1 MAWSDVLK
9 AIIPIVV
16 ACLAWLLGQ
25 VNSFSERLT
34 KIEGSMPALITKEGI
49 PTDSPIS
56 AERRAMMREQ
66 IMVHIH
72 ELQVKVRLLEERERI
87 AKGGK

>member
-72 ELQVKVRLLEERERI
+72 DLQVKVRLLEERERM

>member
-1 MAWSDVLK
+1 MNWTDVLK

-16 ACLAWLLGQ
+16 ACIAWLLGQ

-34 KIEGSMPALITKEGI
+34 KIEGAMPALITKEGI

-56 AERRAMMREQ
+56 AERRAIQKEQ
-66 IMVHIH
+66 LMHHIN
-72 ELQVKVRLLEERERI
+72 ELQVKVRLLEERE
-87 AKGGK
+87 KMKK

>member
-1 MAWSDVLK
+1 MNWADVLK
-9 AIIPIVV
+9 AVIPIVV
-16 ACLAWLLGQ
+16 MALAWLLGQ

-56 AERRAMMREQ
+56 AERRAAIKEQ
-66 IMVHIH
+66 IYRDIN
-72 ELQVKVRLLEERERI
+72 ELQVRVKLLEEREKLGR
-87 AKGGK
+87 K